1 MPTPDVSKMSKSNRR
16 SAASAT
22 EDYVGVVVETVDRRF
37 DRLMEFLEES
47 ARQTRESYTRVEA
60 AQEKTELAL
69 VQLASQVKSTNKS
82 LEGLSDDIKEMRKTI
97 AEHLKL
103 AQQQTKLHE
112 NQALVVAE
120 LTRLCTALTAKQV
133 TG

>member
-22 EDYVGVVVETVDRRF
+22 EDYVGVVVDSVNQGF
-37 DRLMEFLEES
+37 DRVNTSIDRLSQKIEENS
-47 ARQTRESYTRVEA
+47 DRLTA

-82 LEGLSDDIKEMRKTI
+82 LEGLSDDIKEMRSTI

-120 LTRLCTALTAKQV
+120 LTRLCTILTSKA
-133 TG
+133 G